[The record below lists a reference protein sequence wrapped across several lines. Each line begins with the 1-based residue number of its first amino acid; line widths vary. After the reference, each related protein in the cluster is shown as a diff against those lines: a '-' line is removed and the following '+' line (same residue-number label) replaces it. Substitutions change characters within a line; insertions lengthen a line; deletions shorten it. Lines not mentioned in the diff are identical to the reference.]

1 MQPLCHE
8 LPIYRQ
14 CRPRKCSGTE
24 RHDIRTRI
32 YTLKPLKVAREHSK
46 IRHEMVG
53 KEDGLRTLEMRI
65 ARHNHIPMLCS
76 GLCEGLLQRANVC
89 HHVHDGMAYKEM
101 RIESHLIVAAACRVQ
116 AAARIADCVRETLFD
131 IHVNIFKCHTEI
143 KIFVLDLGKD
153 VLQPLLDC
161 RMILLREDADLGE
174 HGGMGK

>member
-8 LPIYRQ
+8 LSIDRQ

-32 YTLKPLKVAREHSK
+32 DALKPLKVACEHSE

-53 KEDGLRTLEMRI
+53 KEDGLRSLEMRI
-65 ARHNHIPMLCS
+65 ARHNHIPMLC
-76 GLCEGLLQRANVC
+76 GRLCEGLLQRANVC
-89 HHVHDGMAYKEM
+89 HHVHNGMAYKEM
-101 RIESHLIVAAACRVQ
+101 RIECHLIVAATCRVQ

-143 KIFVLDLGKD
+143 KIPVLDLSKD
-153 VLQPLLDC
+153 ALQPLLDC
-161 RMILLREDADLGE
+161 RTILL
-174 HGGMGK
+174 